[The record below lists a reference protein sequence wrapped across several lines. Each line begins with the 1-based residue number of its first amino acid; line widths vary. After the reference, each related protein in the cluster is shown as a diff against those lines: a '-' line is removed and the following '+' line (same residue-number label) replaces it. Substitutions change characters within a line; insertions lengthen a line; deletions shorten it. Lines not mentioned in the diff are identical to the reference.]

1 MSSND
6 TILETPPSTVDE
18 SELASALDVAP
29 PSRRSVAVTRVLV
42 ALLLVALGATA
53 GMWWANRTSSTTG
66 GRDVAVS
73 GGLPSGGTLPSGFPS
88 GAPGGSGQGTTAQG
102 TTGQGGTG
110 SAAAG
115 TGAAVTTGTVKL
127 VDGDTVYVATSDG
140 KVVKVKVATTTT
152 VSRAASIA
160 DVKAGSTVVVAGTT
174 GSDGTVTATSV
185 TERPTS

>member
-18 SELASALDVAP
+18 SELASALDVSP

-53 GMWWANRTSSTTG
+53 GMWWASRTLSTTG
-66 GRDVAVS
+66 GRDVAAS

-88 GAPGGSGQGTTAQG
+88 GAPGGSGQGTT
-102 TTGQGGTG
+102 GQGGTG
-110 SAAAG
+110 SAVAG
-115 TGAAVTTGTVKL
+115 TGAAITTGTVKL